1 MIRLSAREL
10 ALFGVN
16 GFQAMQ
22 KPDELEALL
31 MIVESLAPKVVV
43 EIGVGK
49 GGTAWCWSK
58 FPSVEK
64 LILIDLPGG
73 PWGGGPTKDSVEY
86 IAANTSAKVHFIAGN
101 SLNSET
107 MAAVKATLQD
117 NPIDFLMIDGD
128 HSYEGVRADFDLYED
143 LVKADGLIAFHDICE
158 HPAET
163 KCDVKRFWDFI
174 KTRYPA
180 DRVAEFISEPKN
192 WGGIGVIKT

>member
-1 MIRLSAREL
+1 MIRLSVREL
-10 ALFGVN
+10 ALFGIN

-22 KPDELEALL
+22 KAQELEALL
-31 MIVESLAPKVVV
+31 MVVESLAPKTIV

-64 LILIDLPGG
+64 LILIDLPDG
-73 PWGGGPTKDSVEY
+73 PWGGGPSKDSIEY
-86 IAANTSAKVHFIAGN
+86 IAANTSAHVHFIAGN

-107 MAAVKATLQD
+107 FAAVKKTLGD
-117 NPIDFLMIDGD
+117 DAVDFLMIDGD

-158 HPAET
+158 HPVET
-163 KCDVKRFWDFI
+163 GCDVKRFWDFI
-174 KTRYPA
+174 KTRYTP
-180 DRVAEFISEPKN
+180 DRVAEFIAEPKN
-192 WGGIGVIKT
+192 WGGIGMIKT